1 MAAEVPRG
9 DRAQGLLSLAAP
21 AELDRAAEGRLVH
34 QQRLV
39 AHQPVAVQR
48 SVVRRAVVERG
59 ERPDEREP

>member
-9 DRAQGLLSLAAP
+9 DREHELLSLAAP